1 MRARTFAL
9 TGILFAM
16 ALAVPGMA
24 QEGHPLKGSWIGVWE
39 GNETHDEFVLIILD
53 WNGREI
59 TGIINPGTDNIE
71 ITDAELDPDDWSVRI
86 EADTEDANGRAVD
99 YVLEGTIEDLE
110 LPNRYI
116 AGSWRNGNESGNL
129 EIRRQ

>member
-1 MRARTFAL
+1 MRPRTFCLA
-9 TGILFAM
+9 AM
-16 ALAVPGMA
+16 LATLALAAPGHA

-39 GNETHDEFVLIILD
+39 GNETHDEFVLIVLD

-71 ITDAELDPDDWSVRI
+71 ITNAVLDPESWSVRI
-86 EADTEDANGRAVD
+86 EADTEDSNGRSVD
-99 YVLEGTIEDLE
+99 YVIEGNIQDLE

-116 AGSWRNGNESGNL
+116 TGTWQSSDGRGDF

>member
-1 MRARTFAL
+1 VSL
-9 TGILFAM
+9 TGILAAL

-24 QEGHPLKGSWIGVWE
+24 QEGHPLRGSWIGVWE
-39 GNETHDEFVLIILD
+39 GNETHDEFVLVILD

-59 TGIINPGTDNIE
+59 TGMINPGTDNIE
-71 ITDAELDPDDWSVRI
+71 ITNATLDPDDWSIHI
-86 EADTEDANGRAVD
+86 EADTEDANGRSVD
-99 YVLEGTIEDLE
+99 YVIDGTIQDLE

-116 AGSWRNGNESGNL
+116 TGTWRNGGDRGDF

>member
-1 MRARTFAL
+1 MRARTLFL
-9 TGILFAM
+9 TGIVV
-16 ALAVPGMA
+16 ALTLSVPGRA

-39 GNETHDEFVLIILD
+39 GNEVHDEFVLVILD

-59 TGIINPGTDNIE
+59 TGMINPGTDNIE
-71 ITDAELDPDDWSVRI
+71 ITRAVLDPENWSVRF

-99 YVLEGTIEDLE
+99 YILEGNIEELE

-116 AGSWRNGNESGNL
+116 KGTWRNGNGRGEF